1 MLPQN
6 YNNEWIQDADSFWND
21 KDSLVDYL
29 GYVDFDLAMVND
41 GVTSFD
47 LSMKEEITEAVTVIS
62 KRIDELMKVDNQ
74 TSFEFMEA

>member
-41 GVTSFD
+41 GVTSYD
-47 LSMKEEITEAVTVIS
+47 LTMKEEIIEAVSVIS

-74 TSFEFMEA
+74 TSFEFMED